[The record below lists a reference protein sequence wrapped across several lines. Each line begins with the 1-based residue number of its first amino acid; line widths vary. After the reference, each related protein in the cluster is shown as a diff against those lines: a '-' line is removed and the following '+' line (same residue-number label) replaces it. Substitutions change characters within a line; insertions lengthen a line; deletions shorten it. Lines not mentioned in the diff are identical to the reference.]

1 MTAQELNE
9 RQHWT
14 LNQKIDHSLGTIESF
29 VTRVGGLDKVYLSFS
44 GGKDSTVL
52 LHLARWIFPNI
63 LAVFCSTGNEYP
75 EIVQFVNQTKR
86 GGGIWRLSGQN
97 SPLGKYGLSM
107 AFRWLVKKL
116 PRRYTEYVLTP
127 ILPLRSGG
135 SAMTITR
142 SRNHGGF

>member
-86 GGGIWRLSGQN
+86 GEFGDYPAKTHPSASMVSVWLSVG
-97 SPLGKYGLSM
+97 
-107 AFRWLVKKL
+107 
-116 PRRYTEYVLTP
+116 
-127 ILPLRSGG
+127 
-135 SAMTITR
+135 
-142 SRNHGGF
+142 